1 MKKRIFISMS
11 LLAILTVVLS
21 VTALSLI
28 MYQQLTE
35 DMERELSNQALYLQ
49 VGVSENGVDY
59 LSQIKGADRE
69 SRITLID
76 SAGEVLF
83 DNRAE
88 AETMKNHGDRPE
100 VQEAVASG
108 KGHDVRLSE
117 TVGSYTYY
125 YALRLENGNI
135 LRVASTTDSIPVALA
150 SSAPAM
156 LSIIFVILCIA
167 VVFARYQTRRIVRPI
182 NEIDLENPIDNE
194 VYDELAPLL
203 IRIHHQNDSIENQ
216 IKELKQKKREFDE
229 ITGKMAEGL
238 VVMDDIGNIL
248 SVNKSA
254 LRFLGRYE
262 EQQEPALQIG
272 REGTHLSVLNRN
284 LSLQRMV
291 GTALTGGAMEELFAE
306 GERQYQ
312 IRATPI
318 IEEGKAEGVILLI
331 LDVTEQQKAEQI
343 RREFTA
349 NVSHELKT
357 PLTAISGYAE
367 LMKDGM
373 VQQEDIPSFA
383 GKIYDE
389 SAGLITLVED
399 IIRLSQLDEGNVPFA
414 MTEVDL
420 SALAHRVNEKLAPL
434 AALKNVKVEVDG
446 GGGTVM
452 GVETLL
458 EELITNLCDNAIKY
472 NRENGEVSIRISD
485 EGEGILLS
493 VEDTGIGI
501 AGEHHDRIFERFYRV
516 DKSHSKQ
523 TGGTG
528 LGLSIV
534 KHIAGFHRAN
544 IDIESTP
551 GKGTRIAVM
560 FPKRSME

>member
-1 MKKRIFISMS
+1 MRKRIFISMS
-11 LLAILTVVLS
+11 LVAILTVVLT

-35 DMERELSNQALYLQ
+35 DMDRELSNQALYLQ
-49 VGVSENGVDY
+49 TGVSEKGVDY
-59 LSQIKGADRE
+59 LTQIKGADRE

-88 AETMKNHGDRPE
+88 AETMENHGNRPE
-100 VQEAVASG
+100 VEEAIASG
-108 KGHDVRLSE
+108 RGHDVRLSE

-125 YALRLENGNI
+125 FALRLDDGNI
-135 LRVASTTDSIPVALA
+135 LRVASTTDSIPAALA
-150 SSAPAM
+150 SSAPTM
-156 LSIIFVILCIA
+156 LGIIFVILCIA
-167 VVFARYQTRRIVRPI
+167 VIFARYLTRLIVRPI

-216 IKELKQKKREFDE
+216 IKELQYKKREFEE
-229 ITGKMAEGL
+229 ITGKLAEGL
-238 VVMDDIGNIL
+238 VVMDDMGNIL
-248 SVNKSA
+248 SVNESA
-254 LRFLGRYE
+254 LRFLGRE
-262 EQQEPALQIG
+262 AGQQEFESQRG
-272 REGTHLSVLNRN
+272 REGTHLSVLNRS

-291 GTALTGGAMEELFAE
+291 NTALTGGATEELFAE

-312 IRATPI
+312 IRATPT
-318 IEEGKAEGVILLI
+318 IEEGKAKGAILLI

-367 LMKDGM
+367 LMKNGM
-373 VQQEDIPSFA
+373 VEQEDIGAFA
-383 GKIYDE
+383 GKIYNE

-399 IIRLSQLDEGNVPFA
+399 IIRLSQLDEQNVPFA
-414 MTEVDL
+414 MTEVDMTSL
-420 SALAHRVNEKLAPL
+420 VHKVKEKLAPL
-434 AALKNVKVEVDG
+434 AALKNIKVEVQG
-446 GGGTVM
+446 GGETVM

-472 NRENGEVSIRISD
+472 NRENGRVSIRISEES
-485 EGEGILLS
+485 EGTLLS

-501 AGEHHDRIFERFYRV
+501 PGEHHDRIFERFYRV

-534 KHIAGFHRAN
+534 
-544 IDIESTP
+544 
-551 GKGTRIAVM
+551 
-560 FPKRSME
+560 

>member
-1 MKKRIFISMS
+1 MRKRIFISMS
-11 LLAILTVVLS
+11 LMAILTVVLS

-49 VGVSENGVDY
+49 AGVSESGADY
-59 LSQIKGADRE
+59 LNKIEGADRE

-76 SAGEVLF
+76 SAGKVHF
-83 DNRAE
+83 DNRAV
-88 AETMKNHGDRPE
+88 AETMENHSDRPE
-100 VQEAVASG
+100 VKEAITSG
-108 KGHDVRLSE
+108 RGHDVRLSE

-125 YALRLENGNI
+125 FALRLDDGNI
-135 LRVASTTDSIPVALA
+135 LRVASTTDSILAALA
-150 SSAPAM
+150 SSAPTM
-156 LSIIFVILCIA
+156 LGIIFVILCIA
-167 VVFARYQTRRIVRPI
+167 VVFARYQTRLIVRPI
-182 NEIDLENPIDNE
+182 NEIDLENPVDNE

-216 IKELKQKKREFDE
+216 IKELQQKKREFDE

-238 VVMDDIGNIL
+238 VVMDDMGNIL
-248 SVNKSA
+248 SINKSA
-254 LRFLGRYE
+254 LYFLGRE
-262 EQQEPALQIG
+262 ERQQGFALQRG
-272 REGTHLSVLNRN
+272 REGPHLSVLNRS

-291 GTALTGGAMEELFAE
+291 NTALTGGATEELFAE

-312 IRATPI
+312 IRATPTI
-318 IEEGKAEGVILLI
+318 VEGKAKGAILLI

-373 VQQEDIPSFA
+373 VRQEDITAFA

-389 SAGLITLVED
+389 SAGLIALVED
-399 IIRLSQLDEGNVPFA
+399 IIRLSQLDERNIPFV

-420 SALAHRVNEKLAPL
+420 KKLANKVREKLAPL
-434 AALKNVKVEVDG
+434 AALKNVQIEVQGDG
-446 GGGTVM
+446 STVM

-472 NRENGEVSIRISD
+472 NRENGTVCILVSD
-485 EGEGILLS
+485 ENEGTLLS

-501 AGEHHDRIFERFYRV
+501 PGEHHDRIFERFYRV

-534 KHIAGFHRAN
+534 KHIAGYHRAG
-544 IDIESTP
+544 IDMESTP
-551 GKGTRIAVM
+551 DKGTRFTIL
-560 FPKRSME
+560 FPKRP

>member
-1 MKKRIFISMS
+1 MRKRIFISMS
-11 LLAILTVVLS
+11 LVAILTVVLT

-35 DMERELSNQALYLQ
+35 DMDRELSNQALYLQ
-49 VGVSENGVDY
+49 TGVSEKGVDY
-59 LSQIKGADRE
+59 LTQIKGADRE

-88 AETMKNHGDRPE
+88 AETMENHGNRPE
-100 VQEAVASG
+100 VEEAIASG
-108 KGHDVRLSE
+108 RGHDVRLSE

-125 YALRLENGNI
+125 FALRLDDGNI
-135 LRVASTTDSIPVALA
+135 LRVASTTDSIPAALA
-150 SSAPAM
+150 SSAPTM
-156 LSIIFVILCIA
+156 LGIIFVILCIA
-167 VVFARYQTRRIVRPI
+167 VIFARYLTRLIVRPI

-216 IKELKQKKREFDE
+216 IKELQYKKREFEE
-229 ITGKMAEGL
+229 ITGKLAEGL
-238 VVMDDIGNIL
+238 VVMDDMGNIL
-248 SVNKSA
+248 SVNESA
-254 LRFLGRYE
+254 LRFLGRE
-262 EQQEPALQIG
+262 AGQQEFESQRG
-272 REGTHLSVLNRN
+272 REGTHLSVLNRS

-291 GTALTGGAMEELFAE
+291 NTALTGGATEELFAE

-312 IRATPI
+312 IRATPT
-318 IEEGKAEGVILLI
+318 IEEGKAKGAILLI

-367 LMKDGM
+367 LMKNGM
-373 VQQEDIPSFA
+373 VEQEDIGAFA
-383 GKIYDE
+383 GKIYNE

-399 IIRLSQLDEGNVPFA
+399 IIRLSQLDEQNVPFA
-414 MTEVDL
+414 MTEVDMTSL
-420 SALAHRVNEKLAPL
+420 VHKVKEKLAPL
-434 AALKNVKVEVDG
+434 AALKNIKVEVQG
-446 GGGTVM
+446 GGETVM

-472 NRENGEVSIRISD
+472 NRENGRVSIRISD
-485 EGEGILLS
+485 ESEGTLLS

-501 AGEHHDRIFERFYRV
+501 PGEHHDRIFERFYRV

-534 KHIAGFHRAN
+534 KHIAGFHHAG
-544 IDIESTP
+544 IDMESTP
-551 GKGTRIAVM
+551 GKGTRIAIM
-560 FPKRSME
+560 FPKRSVE